1 MFLMEY
7 HMIYIVEVR
16 TDEQIIGNYR
26 LDKGSLDFHLN
37 LERRIP
43 FDYLDFNKYQC
54 CFLNVSD
61 EEYESN
67 LSLDVKE
74 FHATNFNAYVVE
86 NGNREDISMPITVII
101 KEAL

>member
-37 LERRIP
+37 LVQR
-43 FDYLDFNKYQC
+43 F
-54 CFLNVSD
+54 
-61 EEYESN
+61 
-67 LSLDVKE
+67 
-74 FHATNFNAYVVE
+74 
-86 NGNREDISMPITVII
+86 
-101 KEAL
+101 

>member
-61 EEYESN
+61 EEYERR
-67 LSLDVKE
+67 LAICKE
-74 FHATNFNAYVVE
+74 CEKLNEGTCLACGCYVE
-86 NGNREDISMPITVII
+86 LRAAAKAAHCSHR
-101 KEAL
+101 KW